1 MPHGRQQDRPPDKR
15 TSAEHNT
22 NTEVPFRQR
31 CQRAAPSFV
40 STKNVTGWRLLQRRT
55 NALPPPATVLCGPHT
70 PSCSTFGAEKQT
82 SVRRAPS
89 NLQQQRLKSTGSS
102 TTCYPACVLTFVLV
116 SELKTLRGYILSSI
130 SVKPPSPRAGGGT
143 QVGMPTFFPPAPTP
157 SPALAMTAA
166 VGCCG
171 WWFFET

>member
-1 MPHGRQQDRPPDKR
+1 MSRVGVCC
-15 TSAEHNT
+15 SAEQTH
-22 NTEVPFRQR
+22 
-31 CQRAAPSFV
+31 S
-40 STKNVTGWRLLQRRT
+40 
-55 NALPPPATVLCGPHT
+55 PPPRDRSLWTAHT
-70 PSCSTFGAEKQT
+70 ILFHFWRRKQT

-89 NLQQQRLKSTGSS
+89 NLQQYRLKSTGSS

-171 WWFFET
+171 WWFFEN